1 MFVFRLFRV
10 CLVGRGGTHTQHA
23 HSTGNA
29 NQVKN
34 LLDIVIIITSIIFS
48 NTVIFIPSV
57 HDIVYILRKKK
68 RENNRG
74 LLLFVVFFLF
84 SRCDVNGNRKRKSR
98 GRLTKALPP
107 DARTARL

>member
-57 HDIVYILRKKK
+57 HDIVYILRKK
-68 RENNRG
+68 RERTIEVCYY
-74 LLLFVVFFLF
+74 LSCFFCLAA
-84 SRCDVNGNRKRKSR
+84 VM
-98 GRLTKALPP
+98 
-107 DARTARL
+107 